1 MRSSRKG
8 ARRSAFGI
16 SIGGNT
22 RESAGERRYSDRS
35 HPNLLCVN
43 NYGPGSSKVQG
54 DLSVRSDPD
63 CVQIVS
69 KNHQEY
75 QNKSNNIKLYRNP
88 GTLETAPIFMDFH
101 YFLYLRFFL
110 RFLHTVEVRG
120 SSPLSPTTPQLR
132 ARSFSSPLMA

>member
-1 MRSSRKG
+1 MRPSRKG

-43 NYGPGSSKVQG
+43 KYGPGSSKVQG

-63 CVQIVS
+63 CAQIVS
-69 KNHQEY
+69 KIRQRY
-75 QNKSNNIKLYRNP
+75 QNISSDIEPYRNP
-88 GTLETAPIFMDFH
+88 
-101 YFLYLRFFL
+101 
-110 RFLHTVEVRG
+110 
-120 SSPLSPTTPQLR
+120 
-132 ARSFSSPLMA
+132 